1 MNRKERKGINS
12 NLLLVISIPLLVA
25 IGVLAGGFITDANPQ
40 IGSGSQASAAQV
52 TEQTVTLEEFLLNLE
67 SPKNNHNYI
76 RLQVTLSSRLEG
88 GEERI
93 NENLDKIRDSLIH
106 TVSRLTVDDVYND
119 EVGTQKLKEVLKK
132 SLNDLFED
140 PIIDDVYITNIVVQ

>member
-1 MNRKERKGINS
+1 MNKKEKKGINS

-25 IGVLAGGFITDANPQ
+25 IGVLAGGFITGANPQ
-40 IGSGSQASAAQV
+40 IVSGSQVPSAQV
-52 TEQTVTLEEFLLNLE
+52 AEQTVTLEEFLLNLE

-76 RLQVTLSSRLEG
+76 RLQVALSSRLEG

-93 NENLDKIRDSLIH
+93 NENLDKIRDNLIH
-106 TVSRLTVDDVYND
+106 TVSRLTVEDVYND
-119 EVGTQKLKEVLKK
+119 EVGTQKLKEILKK

>member
-1 MNRKERKGINS
+1 MNKKEKKVINS

-25 IGVLAGGFITDANPQ
+25 IGVLAGSFVTGANSQ
-40 IGSGSQASAAQV
+40 ISGNSQVSAAQV
-52 TEQTVTLEEFLLNLE
+52 KEQTVKLEEFLLNLE

-76 RLQVTLSSRLEG
+76 RLQVSLSSRLEG

-93 NENLDKIRDSLIH
+93 NENLDKIRDNLIH
-106 TVSRLTVDDVYND
+106 TVSRLTVEDVYND
-119 EVGTQKLKEVLKK
+119 ELGTQRLKELLKN

-140 PIIDDVYITNIVVQ
+140 PVIDDVYITNIVVQ